1 MTETQ
6 PEANEQQPAAEP
18 GSEKPKKR
26 KALKSLRR
34 AVGSKVLEKSTEIAQ
49 SLVDSTLKGNPN
61 SARIV
66 VALVDKRIKKKELK
80 KVVEGK
86 CTHSVAI
93 NLAEDDPYEDP
104 VEDFFGPPEDDRPQP
119 KN

>member
-6 PEANEQQPAAEP
+6 SEANEQQPAAEQ

-26 KALKSLRR
+26 KALKELRR
-34 AVGSKVLEKSTEIAQ
+34 AVGSEVLEKSTEIAQ
-49 SLVDSTLKGNPN
+49 SLVNSTLKGNSN

-80 KVVEGK
+80 KPVEVTCG
-86 CTHSVAI
+86 HSVAI
-93 NLAEDDPYEDP
+93 NLAEDEPFEEP
-104 VEDFFGPPEDDRPQP
+104 VEDFFGPHEGGRTQP
-119 KN
+119 KS